1 MNNFVNNNE
10 NQIISNYI
18 LDKFKLWV
26 WDFDDTLID
35 TATYYRKSMEPVDI
49 LKRTEIELNI
59 EVPNWRYF
67 KKIVTFLVS
76 RGIRVGIASFG
87 TQKII
92 RAYMD
97 RIFGINQKLFTK
109 VNLHALCRD
118 MKGKPTEFYPNKN
131 AFIERLMEHYRIYEP
146 IKIVLFDDNM
156 TNISDAMV
164 SGLVGVKIVGKD
176 NHMYERSSYT
186 ENPCQVYFGN
196 FIINKLEKTLKR
208 LEKRDKEKEGCSPNN
223 LKNETFSSIGDRKVG
238 IENEKYRNKRYKFLQ
253 NIKNKTLQKEESL
266 KEEFISNNNNN
277 NNQQWKTIHTIH
289 NRKNNKNQITGNIN
303 NNNNQTNNISQQK
316 QQQQGFKLPKLN
328 LKINKKFSIVLILLC
343 SLLLISLVSK

>member
-10 NQIISNYI
+10 NQIVSNYI

-26 WDFDDTLID
+26 WDFDDTIID

-49 LKRTEIELNI
+49 LKRTEKELNI

-67 KKIVTFLVS
+67 KKIVIFLVS

-97 RIFGINQKLFTK
+97 RIFGINQKMFTE

-118 MKGKPTEFYPNKN
+118 RKGKPTEFYPNKN

-176 NHMYERSSYT
+176 NHVYERSSYT
-186 ENPCQVYFGN
+186 DNTCQVYFGQ
-196 FIINKLEKTLKR
+196 FIVNKLEKTLKR
-208 LEKRDKEKEGCSPNN
+208 LEKRDKEKEGCPPNN
-223 LKNETFSSIGDRKVG
+223 LKNETLSSIGDRKVG
-238 IENEKYRNKRYKFLQ
+238 IENEKFRNKRYKFLQ
-253 NIKNKTLQKEESL
+253 NIKKQTEQQPT
-266 KEEFISNNNNN
+266 KEEFISNRNNNINNTTN
-277 NNQQWKTIHTIH
+277 NNQWKTIHTIY
-289 NRKNNKNQITGNIN
+289 NRKNNKNQIPRN
-303 NNNNQTNNISQQK
+303 NNNISSVKHK
-316 QQQQGFKLPKLN
+316 QRGLKLPILN
-328 LKINKKFSIVLILLC
+328 FKINKKFSIVLILLC
-343 SLLLISLVSK
+343 SLLLISIVSK

>member
-1 MNNFVNNNE
+1 MSETF
-10 NQIISNYI
+10 YI
-18 LDKFKLWV
+18 EKNTFINDYLLKKFKLWV

-35 TATYYRKSMEPVDI
+35 TATYYIKSMEPDDI
-49 LKRTEIELNI
+49 LKRTEQELTI

-67 KKIVTFLVS
+67 KTLVNFLVS

-97 RIFGINQKLFTK
+97 RIFGLNQKLFTK

-118 MKGKPTEFYPNKN
+118 RKGKPTEFYPNKN

-164 SGLVGVKIVGKD
+164 AGLVGVKIVGKD
-176 NHMYERSSYT
+176 NHKYERSSYT

-196 FIINKLEKTLKR
+196 FIVNKLEKTLKR
-208 LEKRDKEKEGCSPNN
+208 LEKNAKNKEGCLPNN
-223 LKNETFSSIGDRKVG
+223 LKNETFSSIGSRKVG
-238 IENEKYRNKRYKFLQ
+238 IQNRQYRLNRQKFLQ
-253 NIKNKTLQKEESL
+253 NIKNQTEQPP
-266 KEEFISNNNNN
+266 KEEFNSNNNTNN
-277 NNQQWKTIHTIH
+277 NNQWKTIHTIH
-289 NRKNNKNQITGNIN
+289 KRNNKNQITRN
-303 NNNNQTNNISQQK
+303 NNNHHQNNQNKLSSVKYQRR
-316 QQQQGFKLPKLN
+316 GFKLPKLN
-328 LKINKKFSIVLILLC
+328 LKINKKISIILILLC
-343 SLLLISLVSK
+343 SLLLISFVSK